1 MIVAA
6 LQGGDDSF
14 LSKEESTQ
22 VGGKTRKAAVFKI
35 YMELYLIGFIDTL
48 NVESDK
54 KKKRNK
60 GSSQYFAPCN

>member
-14 LSKEESTQ
+14 LNKEESTQ
-22 VGGKTRKAAVFKI
+22 VGGKIRKAAVFKI

-48 NVESDK
+48 NMESD
-54 KKKRNK
+54 
-60 GSSQYFAPCN
+60 Q